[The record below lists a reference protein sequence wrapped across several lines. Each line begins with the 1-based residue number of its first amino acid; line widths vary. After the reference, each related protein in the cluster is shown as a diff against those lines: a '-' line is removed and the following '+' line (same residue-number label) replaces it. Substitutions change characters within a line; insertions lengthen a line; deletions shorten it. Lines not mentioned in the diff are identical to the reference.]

1 LQQHVFFESHEEHW
15 YGAVPDRLMT
25 HLAMLKVD
33 AEGTSASWGEH
44 VTDDE
49 YSQPISDVCHNAIAT
64 VDVMATAVRF
74 CRGGL
79 P

>member
-1 LQQHVFFESHEEHW
+1 
-15 YGAVPDRLMT
+15 MT

-49 YSQPISDVCHNAIAT
+49 YSQPISDVCHDAIAT